1 MEAEPAIARGG
12 AAAGARGLAATIGPD
27 AAAGDAGAARY
38 TDPPASIP
46 RLVSDAWHS
55 RHLLVALAQ
64 NIVARM
70 YTRTY
75 LGRAWLFIR
84 PAMDAAGGALLFGGI
99 LSVSSQDGTP
109 YALFFAAGIMGW
121 RVFERTVLW
130 VTRSFDR
137 LGRLTRR
144 LEVPLLLV
152 PIGSISPALVDLAFY
167 LLVVILIALG
177 YLALDGQLWLQ
188 FNLETLA
195 AVGGVLLILVF
206 GLAIGLF
213 TSVINAHTR
222 DIRHA
227 LRYVMQIAMFAT
239 PVIYPISRLPEAVRP
254 VAQANPLSA
263 PIELVKHGL
272 LGSGDVQLVPVLW
285 SCTAAA
291 LLLAGGLRFFSR
303 RATNFMGPAGWE
315 ADDDEDD
322 PLL

>member
-1 MEAEPAIARGG
+1 MDPEPAAAQGRAASGG
-12 AAAGARGLAATIGPD
+12 QSLTAVEPSR
-27 AAAGDAGAARY
+27 GDAGPARY
-38 TDPPASIP
+38 VGPRPSIP
-46 RLVSDAWHS
+46 GLLSGAWHS
-55 RHLLVALAQ
+55 RHLLGPLAL
-64 NIVARM
+64 NMVARM

-152 PIGSISPALVDLAFY
+152 PIGSCSPALVDLAVYF
-167 LLVVILIALG
+167 LVLVLIALG
-177 YLALDGQLWLQ
+177 YLVVEGQLWLQ
-188 FNLETLA
+188 LNLETLA
-195 AVGGVLLILVF
+195 AVAGVLLILAF

-213 TSVINAHTR
+213 TSVLNAHAR
-222 DIRHA
+222 DVRHA

-239 PVIYPISRLPEAVRP
+239 PVIYPISRLPEGVRP

-263 PIELVKHGL
+263 PIELIKHGL
-272 LGSGDVQLVPVLW
+272 LGSGDVQLIPVLW
-285 SCTAAA
+285 SCAVAA
-291 LLLAGGLRFFSR
+291 LLMTTGLWFFSR

-315 ADDDEDD
+315 ADDDDDD